1 MTNANIYGTTQAK
14 TQPHAWREKANHW
27 WSQIFWQQIWAI
39 CVTRTGASPSFLCL
53 IFSHYLKVKHTY
65 FSSQGSIIMSG
76 FQPVIYSS
84 KLTTP
89 LTFLKASQKD
99 GPRAYF
105 SLTMLLA
112 IKSVQMMHSQLGGW
126 SKVHNLCFFLLW
138 FSLHQHNAQPQR
150 RTGYIILVVHACAT
164 AHFPLAPHS
173 HFTLQTITPPCPG
186 GLRAWKPSFVN
197 TGFGQNQG

>member
-126 SKVHNLCFFLLW
+126 SKVHNLCFFCSDSHSINTMHSPKEGLGTSSWWSMHVPQHTSHWRPTATLLCRQ
-138 FSLHQHNAQPQR
+138 SPLHAR
-150 RTGYIILVVHACAT
+150 VV
-164 AHFPLAPHS
+164 
-173 HFTLQTITPPCPG
+173 
-186 GLRAWKPSFVN
+186 
-197 TGFGQNQG
+197 